1 MDGMRIF
8 LIYTK
13 IYIWMVFLII
23 SDVGIWDG
31 TKTGAFMEK
40 HGGGGCPFT
49 CPYFHEDVPV
59 KNRIMLFIFIDIYIY
74 FFFFNTH
81 ILIYNLHI
89 YIIFLRKSKITT
101 LGRFAETVVTVR
113 GKRHSI
119 LAFGPPKNTGMVV
132 HC

>member
-1 MDGMRIF
+1 
-8 LIYTK
+8 
-13 IYIWMVFLII
+13 MVFLII

-40 HGGGGCPFT
+40 HGGGCPFT

-59 KNRIMLFIFIDIYIY
+59 KNRIMLFIFIDIYI
-74 FFFFNTH
+74 
-81 ILIYNLHI
+81 LIHI
-89 YIIFLRKSKITT
+89 YLYIIYIYTTFFLRKSKIAT